1 MLPLDRNVVFYRG
14 VQLTAS
20 PACPNT
26 DLCVWGKL
34 CSQGCPAGEL
44 SLLLKCEGS
53 VKQGRFSF
61 PEHLV
66 VLASKLPVLIRSV
79 V

>member
-1 MLPLDRNVVFYRG
+1 MLPLDRDVVFYRG
-14 VQLTAS
+14 VQFTAS

-26 DLCVWGKL
+26 GLCVWGKL
-34 CSQGCPAGEL
+34 CSQRCSAGEF
-44 SLLLKCEGS
+44 SLLLKREGS

-66 VLASKLPVLIRSV
+66 VLASKFPVLTRSV